1 MNNWWDIILIE
12 PSRTVLTQVSQFFVN
27 LVLFLVILL
36 VGWIIS
42 KIIKVAAT
50 RLFRMFQFDI
60 IAEKIELD
68 KLLEKGN
75 IQFSLSELLGG
86 IFYWLS
92 LLVTFIVAANAIN
105 LTIAADLL
113 NRVVLYVPNIIVG
126 IFVLV
131 LGMFVATILKNIVL
145 TAANNA
151 GLSQG
156 KLLSKIVEVIIV
168 VFTLSISLD
177 QIGIGQRIIE
187 LTISIVL
194 GSLGLAFAL
203 AFGFGCQDQARKF
216 VSDLIEK
223 LKVK

>member
-1 MNNWWDIILIE
+1 MNSWWDIILIE

-27 LVLFLVILL
+27 LVLFLLILL
-36 VGWIIS
+36 VGWLIS
-42 KIIKVAAT
+42 KVVKVATT
-50 RLFRMFQFDI
+50 RLFRMFQLDI

-68 KLLEKGN
+68 KLLEKGG

-86 IFYWLS
+86 IFYWLA
-92 LLVTFIVAANAIN
+92 LLVTFIVAANAIQ

-151 GLSQG
+151 GISQG
-156 KLLSKIVEVIIV
+156 NLLSKIVEVIIV
-168 VFTLSISLD
+168 IFTLSISLD

-194 GSLGLAFAL
+194 GSLGFAFAL
-203 AFGFGCQDQARKF
+203 AFGFGCQDLAKKF